1 MRTIVL
7 TGGVASGKSE
17 TARMLRHELGEA
29 SQSVSCDTL
38 VAQLYD
44 SSSVVDRVV
53 ALFGARAARV
63 AEGGGRGLD
72 RGWLRQEM
80 MSCADKRKKLEA
92 LIHPLVLS
100 ELDLKRIDAIRNGRH
115 LFVAEVPLHYEIG
128 GAVSADLIT
137 VVAASRSVQVG
148 RMMEKRGVDEQGSIA
163 FIKAQLPIETKV
175 EKADVVIWNDGDS
188 QALEAQVLLLVN
200 QLKHA

>member
-17 TARMLRHELGEA
+17 TARILRHELGDDTDGI
-29 SQSVSCDTL
+29 SCDAL
-38 VAQLYD
+38 VAHLYD
-44 SSSVVDRVV
+44 SPSLIDRVV
-53 ALFGARAARV
+53 ALLGDQAARV
-63 AEGGGRGLD
+63 AEGGGRHLD
-72 RGWLRQEM
+72 RVWLRREL
-80 MSCADKRKKLEA
+80 MSHPDKRKKLEA
-92 LIHPLVLS
+92 VIHPMVLCA
-100 ELDLKRIDAIRNGRH
+100 LDMHRVEAIRNGKY

-128 GAVSADLIT
+128 EAVSADLIT

-148 RMMEKRGVDEQGSIA
+148 RMMEKRGIDEQSSVA
-163 FIKAQLPIETKV
+163 FINAQLPIETKA
-175 EKADVVIWNDGDS
+175 EKADVVIWNDGAS